1 MKLRDELPVDH
12 ALATVYRVGAALCG
26 AVLLVFACLGF
37 ADGLGFFETDG
48 ARVAGMSSNGLL
60 SLISLC
66 VGVLLLGGAVVG
78 GNAASTLNMIVGAAF
93 VLSGFVHLFLLGR
106 PANILDF
113 GMSNVVFSFVMGLL
127 IVTFG
132 MYGRVSGGLPHDNP
146 YWRSRH
152 PEQAGRAAGAP
163 GRVLEGPASTRPRH
177 VLPAGPARRPADRP

>member
-1 MKLRDELPVDH
+1 MRLGDELPVDH
-12 ALATVYRVGAALCG
+12 SLATVYRAGAALCG

-48 ARVAGMSSNGLL
+48 ARVAGLSSNGLL

-66 VGVLLLGGAVVG
+66 VGLLLLGGALVG
-78 GNAASTLNMIVGAAF
+78 GNAASTLNMIVGASF
-93 VLSGFVHLFLLGR
+93 LLSGFVHLFLLGR

-146 YWRSRH
+146 YWRGRH
-152 PEQAGRAAGAP
+152 PEQARREARAP
-163 GRVLEGPASTRPRH
+163 GRALGGPVSTRPRRP
-177 VLPAGPARRPADRP
+177 LPAAPARGAEDRP

>member
-93 VLSGFVHLFLLGR
+93 VLSGFVHLLLLGR

-152 PEQAGRAAGAP
+152 PEQAGRVAGAP